1 MQNLQNY
8 NDLLDHFKVEELKE
22 RLEFDMAAE
31 SAAWGKTKA
40 KVVAGGAIP
49 QSAKLKSVEVKHTQ
63 DINW

>member
-8 NDLLDHFKVEELKE
+8 NDLIDHFKVEELKE

-31 SAAWGKTKA
+31 SAGWGKTEIKA
-40 KVVAGGAIP
+40 KAGGSIP
-49 QSAKLKSVEVKHTQ
+49 GNAKLKSVDAKHTM

>member
-8 NDLLDHFKVEELKE
+8 NDLIDHFKVEELKE

-31 SAAWGKTKA
+31 SAAWGKTKV
-40 KVVAGGAIP
+40 KVVAGGSVQNP
-49 QSAKLKSVEVKHTQ
+49 KLKSATVTHTQ

>member
-8 NDLLDHFKVEELKE
+8 NGLIDHFKVEELKE

-31 SAAWGKTKA
+31 SAAWGKTKVKA
-40 KVVAGGAIP
+40 TAGGSIP
-49 QSAKLKSVEVKHTQ
+49 ETAKLKSVEVKHTQ